1 MNEAATFSDA
11 ELRAIR
17 RTFYTR
23 KATPEEVYLVV
34 RPTRRS
40 WHMAR
45 MPIALIVVLA
55 INVVLNLRG
64 KVFSSGLPEFED
76 ILVPEFWGTCCA
88 ITLLVLLVFYLLPGA
103 YPPRFELVLRPGGGD
118 VTMRGFG
125 FAQTRPASC
134 CCIANRHLW
143 CSFYVDT
150 IRYAMLR
157 RWWQL
162 LLPPGQGAA
171 AVAGVLAPAQAA
183 LRALLASG
191 GGQSEMFLSA
201 SRTLWAKAFGEAL
214 VTENE
219 VVLILPPAGWSL
231 WIGAVIGG
239 ALGGT
244 GVLLWQGWHSLIWG
258 YYTPDMQVV
267 KGLSSIPMWLPSAL
281 VILYTGFV
289 CMWADPWFRRAVA
302 VVPKGQAK
310 IRIQIGRRT
319 IGEFP
324 FWSYSI
330 FVSDGRGHETVSSYL
345 WVRTPAWT
353 GTKGAEPHFEEHV
366 TAVWRLKSW
375 AGVSTEE
382 EDG

>member
-1 MNEAATFSDA
+1 MSEAATFSDA

-23 KATPEEVYLVV
+23 KATPEEVCLVV

-45 MPIALIVVLA
+45 YPIALVVVLGL
-55 INVVLNLRG
+55 NVVLGLRE
-64 KVFSSGLPEFED
+64 KVFSSGQPEFQD
-76 ILVPEFWGTCCA
+76 ILVSEFWGTCCA

-134 CCIANRHLW
+134 CSIANRHLW

-171 AVAGVLAPAQAA
+171 AVAAVLAPARAA

-191 GGQSEMFLSA
+191 GGQSEMSLSA
-201 SRTLWAKAFGEAL
+201 SRTLWANAFGEAL
-214 VTENE
+214 VTDNE
-219 VVLILPPAGWSL
+219 VVLMLPPAGWSV
-231 WIGAVIGG
+231 WIGAVIGCV
-239 ALGGT
+239 LGGT
-244 GVLLWQGWHSLIWG
+244 GVLLWQGWHSLVWG

-267 KGLSSIPMWLPSAL
+267 KGLSSIPMWLPSAI
-281 VILYTGFV
+281 VILYTGLV

-302 VVPKGQAK
+302 VVPKGQAR
-310 IRIQIGRRT
+310 IRIQIGKRAV
-319 IGEFP
+319 GEFP
-324 FWSYSI
+324 FWIDSI
-330 FVSDGRGHETVSSYL
+330 FVGDGRGHETVSSYL

-353 GTKGAEPHFEEHV
+353 GTKGAEPRFEEHV